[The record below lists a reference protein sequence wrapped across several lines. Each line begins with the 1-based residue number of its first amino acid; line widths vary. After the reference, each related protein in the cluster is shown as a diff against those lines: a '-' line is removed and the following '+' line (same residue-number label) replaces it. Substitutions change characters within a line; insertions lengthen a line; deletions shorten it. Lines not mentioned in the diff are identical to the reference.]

1 MRKSKYIVAICSLF
15 MLVFASSCVEELKTE
30 NYYTFTGE
38 MITDYLENRED
49 KFSDFTYVLGRSGV
63 KELLAAYGNYTC
75 FAPTN
80 DAFEIYLAERGKSSV
95 EELTD
100 EECDTI
106 SYGHVIK
113 SELDYF
119 LTTDMDNGVLGTANM
134 NDRYVQVTIDSL
146 TGDFYINR
154 SSKIIVRDEEVENGV
169 VHVVDHV
176 LKHSIAGLPDLMLEN
191 PEISVFCAAM
201 LLTHFQDSLQLY
213 MDDSYVAPGEK
224 GVRYDRHGWDTYY
237 PQKRRYGYTG
247 FIETNEA
254 LAAANIDTTVIDG
267 VPVGLVEY
275 AKSIYDATF
284 PEDAGKYDDDPTHP
298 KNPLNRFVAYHFLDR
313 KVYASENQ
321 MYTFM
326 HYPEGSYDAYDFY
339 ETMCKGTIL
348 KVQCGRRSEWKLY
361 INRRWDVQYQV
372 RGSVIDKT
380 NSHDGSNGV
389 YYTIDRPLVYSTDV
403 TMKVLNDRMRF
414 DAGTLMPEL
423 ASNGIYR
430 NQEDKCYQ
438 LPNGYVKNMIMYQ
451 EAVVWYSQPVWGFW
465 CWYGDEIIAMGQYDF
480 ALKLPPVPEGTYEI
494 RYGYVPM
501 VQRGVTQVY
510 VDNIP
515 CGIPIDL
522 TMNAE
527 GAPNPKIGWF
537 SEDGLTKDEIVRNDK
552 AMHNRGYM
560 RAPDTQTMGTNE
572 SDMAPIH
579 QNILRRIVAT
589 EYLTNDKDH
598 YIRFRAVDENG
609 KEFMLDYIELC
620 PKSVYDSPTVPED
633 RH

>member
-1 MRKSKYIVAICSLF
+1 MRKSKYIVMICSLF
-15 MLVFASSCVEELKTE
+15 ALMLTTSCVEELKTE
-30 NYYTFTGE
+30 NFYTFTGE
-38 MITDYLENRED
+38 MITDYLENREER
-49 KFSDFTYVLGRSGV
+49 FSDFTYVLGRSGV
-63 KELLAAYGNYTC
+63 KELLDAYGNYTC

-80 DAFEIYLAERGKSSV
+80 EAFALYLAERGKSSV

-134 NDRYVQVTIDSL
+134 NDRYIQVYIDSL

-154 SSKIIVRDEEVENGV
+154 DSKIIVKDEELENGV

-176 LKHSIAGLPDLMLEN
+176 LMHSIAGLPDLMMEN
-191 PEISVFCAAM
+191 PDISLFCEAM

-213 MDDSYVAPGEK
+213 MDDAYVAPGEN
-224 GVRYDRHGWDTYY
+224 GVRYDRHGWDTWY
-237 PQKRRYGYTG
+237 PQKRRFGYTG
-247 FIETNEA
+247 FIETNDVYEK
-254 LAAANIDTTVIDG
+254 LGIHNIDDLTA
-267 VPVGLVEY
+267 Y
-275 AKSIYDATF
+275 AKRIYDATF
-284 PEDAGKYDDDPTHP
+284 PKDAGLYDDDPTHP

-313 KVYASENQ
+313 KIYASEGQ
-321 MYTFM
+321 LYTFM
-326 HYPEGSYDAYDFY
+326 HYPERSYDAFDFY

-361 INRRWDVQYQV
+361 LNRRWDTQYQV

-380 NSHDGSNGV
+380 ASFDGNNGV
-389 YYTIDRPLVYSTDV
+389 YYTIDNPLVYSTDV

-414 DAGTLMPEL
+414 DAATLLPEL
-423 ASNGIYR
+423 ATNGIFR
-430 NQEDKCYQ
+430 NKEEKCYQ
-438 LPNGYVKNMIMYQ
+438 IPKGYVKNMIMYQ
-451 EAVVWYSQPVWGFW
+451 EAVVWYSHPVWGFW

-480 ALKLPPVPEGTYEI
+480 AIKLPPVPEGTYEI

-527 GAPNPKIGWF
+527 GTPNPKIGWF
-537 SEDGLTKDEIVRNDK
+537 SEDGLSAEEIVRNDK

-572 SDMAPIH
+572 SDMAPTH
-579 QNILRRIVAT
+579 QNLLRRIVAT
-589 EYLTNDKDH
+589 QYLQNTEDH
-598 YIRFRAVDENG
+598 YIRFRAVDESG
-609 KEFMLDYIELC
+609 EEFMLDYIELC
-620 PKSVYDSPTVPED
+620 PKSVYDSPIVPED

>member
-1 MRKSKYIVAICSLF
+1 MRKSKYIVMICSLF
-15 MLVFASSCVEELKTE
+15 ALMLTTSCVEELKTE
-30 NYYTFTGE
+30 NFYTFTGE
-38 MITDYLENRED
+38 MITDYLENREER
-49 KFSDFTYVLGRSGV
+49 FSDFTYVLGRSGV
-63 KELLAAYGNYTC
+63 KELLDAYGNYTC

-80 DAFEIYLAERGKSSV
+80 EAFALYLAERGKSSV

-134 NDRYVQVTIDSL
+134 NDRYIQVYIDSL

-154 SSKIIVRDEEVENGV
+154 DSKIIVKDEELENGV

-176 LKHSIAGLPDLMLEN
+176 LMHSIAGLPDLMMEN
-191 PEISVFCAAM
+191 PDISLFCEAM

-213 MDDSYVAPGEK
+213 MDDAYVAPGEN
-224 GVRYDRHGWDTYY
+224 GVRYDRHGWDTWY
-237 PQKRRYGYTG
+237 PQKRRFGYTG
-247 FIETNEA
+247 FIETNDVYEK
-254 LAAANIDTTVIDG
+254 LGIHNIDDLTA
-267 VPVGLVEY
+267 Y
-275 AKSIYDATF
+275 AKRIYDATF
-284 PEDAGKYDDDPTHP
+284 PKDAGLYDDDPTHP

-313 KVYASENQ
+313 KIYASEGQ

-326 HYPEGSYDAYDFY
+326 HYPEGSYDAFDFY

-361 INRRWDVQYQV
+361 LNRRWDTQYQV

-380 NSHDGSNGV
+380 ASFDGNNGV
-389 YYTIDRPLVYSTDV
+389 YYTIDNPLVYSTDV

-414 DAGTLMPEL
+414 DAATLLPEL
-423 ASNGIYR
+423 ATNGIFR
-430 NQEDKCYQ
+430 NKEEKCYQ
-438 LPNGYVKNMIMYQ
+438 IPKGYVKNMIMYQ
-451 EAVVWYSQPVWGFW
+451 EAVVWYSHPVWGFW

-480 ALKLPPVPEGTYEI
+480 AIKLPPVPEGTYEI

-527 GAPNPKIGWF
+527 GTPNPKIGWF
-537 SEDGLTKDEIVRNDK
+537 SEDGLSAEEIVRNDK

-572 SDMAPIH
+572 SDMAPTH
-579 QNILRRIVAT
+579 QNLLRRIVAT
-589 EYLTNDKDH
+589 QYLQNTEDH
-598 YIRFRAVDENG
+598 YIRFRAVDESG
-609 KEFMLDYIELC
+609 EEFMLDYIELC
-620 PKSVYDSPTVPED
+620 PKSVYDSPIVPED

>member
-1 MRKSKYIVAICSLF
+1 MRINKYIVTISSLF
-15 MLVFASSCVEELKTE
+15 TLLLASSCVEELKTE

-38 MITDYLENRED
+38 MITDYLENREER
-49 KFSDFTYVLGRSGV
+49 FSDFTYVLGRSGV
-63 KELLAAYGNYTC
+63 KELLDAYGNYTC

-80 DAFEIYLAERGKSSV
+80 EAFATYLAERGKSSV

-119 LTTDMDNGVLGTANM
+119 LTTDMDNGVLATANM
-134 NDRYVQVTIDSL
+134 NERYIQVYIDSL

-154 SSKIIVRDEEVENGV
+154 NSKIIVKDEEVENGV
-169 VHVVDHV
+169 VHVVDNV
-176 LKHSIAGLPDLMLEN
+176 LMHSIAGLPDLMLEN
-191 PEISVFCAAM
+191 PDISLFCEAM
-201 LLTHFQDSLQLY
+201 QLTHFQDSLQLY
-213 MDDSYVAPGEK
+213 MDENYVAPGEK
-224 GVRYDRHGWDTYY
+224 GVKYERHGWETYY

-247 FIETNEA
+247 FIETNDVFEK
-254 LAAANIDTTVIDG
+254 LGITNIDDLTA
-267 VPVGLVEY
+267 Y
-275 AKSIYDATF
+275 AKKIYDETF
-284 PEDAGKYDDDPTHP
+284 PKDAGLYDDDPTHP

-321 MYTFM
+321 IFTYM

-339 ETMCKGTIL
+339 ETMCKGTIM
-348 KVQCGRRSEWKLY
+348 KVQIGRRSEWKLY

-372 RGSVIDKT
+372 RGAVIDRT
-380 NSHDGSNGV
+380 STYDGNNGV
-389 YYTIDRPLVYSTDV
+389 YYTIDYPLVYSTDV

-494 RYGYVPM
+494 RYAYVAM
-501 VQRGVTQVY
+501 SQRGVAQVY

-522 TMNAE
+522 KLNE
-527 GAPNPKIGWF
+527 NSSSPKIGWF

-560 RAPDTQTMGTNE
+560 RAPDTQTMGSNE
-572 SDMAPIH
+572 TDMAPTH

-589 EYLTNDKDH
+589 EYLTSDKDH

>member
-1 MRKSKYIVAICSLF
+1 MRRSKYIVMICSLF
-15 MLVFASSCVEELKTE
+15 TLMLTTSCVEELKTE
-30 NYYTFTGE
+30 NFYTFTGE
-38 MITDYLENRED
+38 MITDYLENREER
-49 KFSDFTYVLGRSGV
+49 FSDFTYVLGRSGV
-63 KELLAAYGNYTC
+63 KELLDAYGNYTC

-80 DAFEIYLAERGKSSV
+80 EAFALYLAERGKSSV

-134 NDRYVQVTIDSL
+134 NDRYIQVYIDSL
-146 TGDFYINR
+146 SGDFYINR
-154 SSKIIVRDEEVENGV
+154 DSKIIVRDEELENGV

-176 LKHSIAGLPDLMLEN
+176 LMHSIAGLPDLMMEN
-191 PEISVFCAAM
+191 PDISLFCEAM
-201 LLTHFQDSLQLY
+201 QLTHFQDSLQLY
-213 MDDSYVAPGEK
+213 MDDAYVAPGEN
-224 GVRYDRHGWDTYY
+224 GVRYDRHGWDTWY
-237 PQKRRYGYTG
+237 PQKRRFGYTG
-247 FIETNEA
+247 FIETNDVYEK
-254 LAAANIDTTVIDG
+254 LGIHNIDDLTA
-267 VPVGLVEY
+267 Y
-275 AKSIYDATF
+275 AKGIYDATF
-284 PEDAGKYDDDPTHP
+284 PKDAGLYDDDPTHP

-313 KVYASENQ
+313 KIYASEGQ

-326 HYPEGSYDAYDFY
+326 HYPEGSYDAFDFY

-361 INRRWDVQYQV
+361 LNRRWDTQYQV
-372 RGSVIDKT
+372 RGAVIDKT
-380 NSHDGSNGV
+380 ASFDGNNGV
-389 YYTIDRPLVYSTDV
+389 YYTIDHPLVYSTDV

-414 DAGTLMPEL
+414 DAATLLPEL
-423 ASNGIYR
+423 ATNGIFR
-430 NQEDKCYQ
+430 NKEEKCYQ
-438 LPNGYVKNMIMYQ
+438 LPDGYVKNMIMYQ
-451 EAVVWYSQPVWGFW
+451 EAVVWYSHPVWGFW

-480 ALKLPPVPEGTYEI
+480 AIKLPPVPEGTYEI

-510 VDNIP
+510 VDNVP

-522 TMNAE
+522 TLNASSSS
-527 GAPNPKIGWF
+527 PKIGWF
-537 SEDGLTKDEIVRNDK
+537 SEDGLSAEEIVKNDK

-589 EYLTNDKDH
+589 EYLHKDKDH
-598 YIRFRAVDENG
+598 YIRFRAVDESG
-609 KEFMLDYIELC
+609 QEFMLDYIELC
-620 PKSVYDSPTVPED
+620 PKSVYASPTVPED

>member
-1 MRKSKYIVAICSLF
+1 MRRSKYIVMICSLF
-15 MLVFASSCVEELKTE
+15 TLMLTTSCVEELKTE
-30 NYYTFTGE
+30 NFYTFTGE
-38 MITDYLENRED
+38 MITDYLENREER
-49 KFSDFTYVLGRSGV
+49 FSDFTYVLGRSGV
-63 KELLAAYGNYTC
+63 KELLDAYGNYTC

-80 DAFEIYLAERGKSSV
+80 EAFALYLAERGKSSV

-134 NDRYVQVTIDSL
+134 NDRYIQVYIDSL
-146 TGDFYINR
+146 SGDFYINR
-154 SSKIIVRDEEVENGV
+154 DSKIIVRDEELENGV

-176 LKHSIAGLPDLMLEN
+176 LMHSIAGLPDLMMEN
-191 PEISVFCAAM
+191 PDISLFCEAM
-201 LLTHFQDSLQLY
+201 QLTHFQDSLQLY
-213 MDDSYVAPGEK
+213 MDDAYVAPGEN
-224 GVRYDRHGWDTYY
+224 GVRYDRHGWDTWY
-237 PQKRRYGYTG
+237 PQKRRFGYTG
-247 FIETNEA
+247 FIETNDVYEK
-254 LAAANIDTTVIDG
+254 LGIHNIDDLIA
-267 VPVGLVEY
+267 Y
-275 AKSIYDATF
+275 AKRIYDATF
-284 PEDAGKYDDDPTHP
+284 PKDAGLYDDDPTHP

-313 KVYASENQ
+313 KIYASEGQ

-326 HYPEGSYDAYDFY
+326 HYPEGSYDAFDFY

-361 INRRWDVQYQV
+361 LNRRWDTQYQV
-372 RGSVIDKT
+372 RGAVIDKT
-380 NSHDGSNGV
+380 ASFDGNNGV
-389 YYTIDRPLVYSTDV
+389 YYTIDHPLVYSTDV

-414 DAGTLMPEL
+414 DAATLLPEL
-423 ASNGIYR
+423 ATNGIFR
-430 NQEDKCYQ
+430 NKEEKCYQ
-438 LPNGYVKNMIMYQ
+438 LPDGYVKNMIMYQ
-451 EAVVWYSQPVWGFW
+451 EAVVWYSHPVWGFW

-480 ALKLPPVPEGTYEI
+480 AIKLPPVPEGTYEI

-510 VDNIP
+510 VDNVP

-522 TMNAE
+522 TLNASSSS
-527 GAPNPKIGWF
+527 PKIGWF
-537 SEDGLTKDEIVRNDK
+537 SEDGLSAEEIVKNDK

-589 EYLTNDKDH
+589 QYLQNTEDH
-598 YIRFRAVDENG
+598 YIRFRAVDESG
-609 KEFMLDYIELC
+609 EEFMLDYIELC
-620 PKSVYDSPTVPED
+620 PKSVYDSPIVPED

>member
-1 MRKSKYIVAICSLF
+1 MRRSKYIVMICSLF
-15 MLVFASSCVEELKTE
+15 ALMLTTSCVEELKTE
-30 NYYTFTGE
+30 NFYTFTGE
-38 MITDYLENRED
+38 MITDYLENREER
-49 KFSDFTYVLGRSGV
+49 FSDFTYVLGRSGV
-63 KELLAAYGNYTC
+63 KELLDAYGNYTC

-80 DAFEIYLAERGKSSV
+80 EAFALYLAERGKSSV

-134 NDRYVQVTIDSL
+134 NDRYIQVYIDSL

-154 SSKIIVRDEEVENGV
+154 DSKIIVKDEELENGV

-176 LKHSIAGLPDLMLEN
+176 LMHSIAGLPDLMMEN
-191 PEISVFCAAM
+191 PDISLFCEAM

-213 MDDSYVAPGEK
+213 MDDAYVAPGEN
-224 GVRYDRHGWDTYY
+224 GVRYDRHGWDTWY
-237 PQKRRYGYTG
+237 PQKRRFGYTG
-247 FIETNEA
+247 FIETNDVYEK
-254 LAAANIDTTVIDG
+254 LGIHNIDD
-267 VPVGLVEY
+267 LMAY
-275 AKSIYDATF
+275 AKRIYDATF
-284 PEDAGKYDDDPTHP
+284 PKDAGLYDDDPTHP

-313 KVYASENQ
+313 KIYASEGQ
-321 MYTFM
+321 LYTFM
-326 HYPEGSYDAYDFY
+326 HYPEGSYDAFDFY
-339 ETMCKGTIL
+339 ETMCNGTIL

-361 INRRWDVQYQV
+361 LNRRWDTQYQV

-380 NSHDGSNGV
+380 ASFDGNNGV
-389 YYTIDRPLVYSTDV
+389 YYTIDNPLVYSTDV

-414 DAGTLMPEL
+414 DAATLLPEL
-423 ASNGIYR
+423 ATNGIFR
-430 NQEDKCYQ
+430 NKEEKCYQ
-438 LPNGYVKNMIMYQ
+438 IPKGYVKNMIMYQ
-451 EAVVWYSQPVWGFW
+451 EAVVWYSHPVWGFW

-480 ALKLPPVPEGTYEI
+480 AIKLPPVPEGTYEI

-527 GAPNPKIGWF
+527 GTPNPKIGWF
-537 SEDGLTKDEIVRNDK
+537 SEDGLSAEEIVRNDK

-572 SDMAPIH
+572 SDMAPTH
-579 QNILRRIVAT
+579 QNLLRRIVAT
-589 EYLTNDKDH
+589 QYLQNTEDH
-598 YIRFRAVDENG
+598 YIRFRAVDESG
-609 KEFMLDYIELC
+609 EEFMLDYIELC
-620 PKSVYDSPTVPED
+620 PKSVYDSPIVPED

>member
-1 MRKSKYIVAICSLF
+1 MRRSKYILAICSLIT
-15 MLVFASSCVEELKTE
+15 LVFASSCVEELKTE
-30 NYYTFTGE
+30 NFYTFTGE
-38 MITDYLENRED
+38 MVTDYLVNREEQ
-49 KFSDFTYVLGRSGV
+49 FSDFTYVLGRSGV

-80 DAFEIYLAERGKSSV
+80 EAFAIYLAERGKSSV
-95 EELTD
+95 QELTD

-113 SELDYF
+113 SELDCF
-119 LTTDMDNGVLGTANM
+119 LTTDMDNGIVATANM
-134 NDRYVQVTIDSL
+134 NDRYIQVQIDSM
-146 TGDFYINR
+146 TGEYSVNR
-154 SSKIIVRDEEVENGV
+154 HSKIIVPDEEVENGV

-176 LKHSIAGLPDLMLEN
+176 LMHSIAGLPDLMMEN
-191 PEISVFCAAM
+191 PEISLFCEAM
-201 LLTHFQDSLQLY
+201 QLTHFQDSLQLY
-213 MDDSYVAPGEK
+213 MDENYIAPGEK

-247 FIETNEA
+247 FIETNDVFEKMGITTVEE
-254 LAAANIDTTVIDG
+254 LAA
-267 VPVGLVEY
+267 Y
-275 AKSIYDATF
+275 AKSIYDVTF
-284 PEDAGKYDDDPTHP
+284 KDDAGKYDNDPTHP

-313 KVYASENQ
+313 KVYASEGQ

-326 HYPEGSYDAYDFY
+326 HYPEGAYDAFDFY

-348 KVQCGRRSEWKLY
+348 KVQCGRRSSWELY
-361 INRRWDVQYQV
+361 VNRRWDTQYQV
-372 RGSVIDKT
+372 RGAIVKKSAAF
-380 NSHDGSNGV
+380 DGNNGV
-389 YYTIDRPLVYSTDV
+389 YYTIDNPLVYSTDV
-403 TMKVLNDRMRF
+403 TQKVLNDRMRF

-423 ASNGIYR
+423 STNGIFR

-438 LPNGYVKNMIMYQ
+438 LPKGYVKNMIMYQ

-501 VQRGVTQVY
+501 TQRGVTQVY

-522 TMNAE
+522 TLNASSSS
-527 GAPNPKIGWF
+527 PKVGWF
-537 SEDGLTKDEIVRNDK
+537 SEDGLTADEIVKNDK
-552 AMHNRGYM
+552 SMHNRGYM

-572 SDMAPIH
+572 DSNARTLH
-579 QNILRRIVAT
+579 QLLRRIVAT

-620 PKSVYDSPTVPED
+620 PKSVYDSPTVPENS
-633 RH
+633 H

>member
-1 MRKSKYIVAICSLF
+1 MRRSKYIVMICSLF
-15 MLVFASSCVEELKTE
+15 TLMLTTSCVEELKTE
-30 NYYTFTGE
+30 NFYTFTGE
-38 MITDYLENRED
+38 MITDYLENREER
-49 KFSDFTYVLGRSGV
+49 FSDFTYVLGRSGV
-63 KELLAAYGNYTC
+63 KELLDAYGNYTC

-80 DAFEIYLAERGKSSV
+80 EAFALYLAERGKSSV

-134 NDRYVQVTIDSL
+134 NDRYIQVYIDSL

-154 SSKIIVRDEEVENGV
+154 DSKIIVRDEELENGV

-176 LKHSIAGLPDLMLEN
+176 LMHSIAGLPDLMMEN
-191 PEISVFCAAM
+191 PDISLFCEAM
-201 LLTHFQDSLQLY
+201 QLTHFQDSLQLY
-213 MDDSYVAPGEK
+213 MDDAYVAPGEN
-224 GVRYDRHGWDTYY
+224 GVRYDRHGWDTWY
-237 PQKRRYGYTG
+237 PQKRRFGYTG
-247 FIETNEA
+247 FIETNDVYEK
-254 LAAANIDTTVIDG
+254 LGIHNIDDLIA
-267 VPVGLVEY
+267 Y
-275 AKSIYDATF
+275 AKRIYDATF
-284 PEDAGKYDDDPTHP
+284 PKDAGLYDDDPTHP

-313 KVYASENQ
+313 KIYASEGQ

-326 HYPEGSYDAYDFY
+326 HYPEGSYDAFDFY

-361 INRRWDVQYQV
+361 LNRRWDTQYQV
-372 RGSVIDKT
+372 RGAVIDKT
-380 NSHDGSNGV
+380 ASFDGNNGV
-389 YYTIDRPLVYSTDV
+389 YYTIDHPLVYSTDV

-414 DAGTLMPEL
+414 DAATLLPEL
-423 ASNGIYR
+423 ATNGIFR
-430 NQEDKCYQ
+430 NNEEKCYQ
-438 LPNGYVKNMIMYQ
+438 LPDGYVKNMIMYQ
-451 EAVVWYSQPVWGFW
+451 EAVVWYSYPVWGFW

-480 ALKLPPVPEGTYEI
+480 AIKLPPVPEGTYEI

-510 VDNIP
+510 VDNVP

-522 TMNAE
+522 TLNASSSS
-527 GAPNPKIGWF
+527 PKIGWF
-537 SEDGLTKDEIVRNDK
+537 SEDGLSAEEIVKNDK

-589 EYLTNDKDH
+589 QYLQNTEDH
-598 YIRFRAVDENG
+598 YIRFRAVDESG
-609 KEFMLDYIELC
+609 EEFMLDYIELC
-620 PKSVYDSPTVPED
+620 PKSVYDSPIVPED

>member
-1 MRKSKYIVAICSLF
+1 MRRSKYILAICSLF
-15 MLVFASSCVEELKTE
+15 TLVFTSSCVEELKTE

-49 KFSDFTYVLGRSGV
+49 QFSDFTYVLGRSGV

-80 DAFEIYLAERGKSSV
+80 DAFATYLAERGKSSV
-95 EELTD
+95 QDLTD

-113 SELDYF
+113 SELECF
-119 LTTDMDNGVLGTANM
+119 LTTDMDNGIVATANM
-134 NDRYVQVTIDSL
+134 NDRYIQVQIDSL
-146 TGDFYINR
+146 TGDYYVNR
-154 SSKIIVRDEEVENGV
+154 YSKIIVRDEEVENGV
-169 VHVVDHV
+169 VHVVDNV
-176 LKHSIAGLPDLMLEN
+176 LMHSIAGLPDLMMEN
-191 PEISVFCAAM
+191 PDISLFCEAM
-201 LLTHFQDSLQLY
+201 ALTHFQDSLQLY
-213 MDDSYVAPGEK
+213 MDDTYVAPGEK

-247 FIETNEA
+247 FIETNDVYEK
-254 LAAANIDTTVIDG
+254 LGITTVEE
-267 VPVGLVEY
+267 LASY
-275 AKSIYDATF
+275 AKSIYDETF
-284 PEDAGKYDDDPTHP
+284 PDDAGKYDNDPTHP
-298 KNPLNRFVAYHFLDR
+298 KNPLNRYVAYHFLDR
-313 KVYASENQ
+313 KVYASEGQ
-321 MYTFM
+321 LYTFM
-326 HYPEGSYDAYDFY
+326 HYPEGAYDAYDFY

-348 KVQCGRRSEWKLY
+348 KVQCGRRSGWELY
-361 INRRWDVQYQV
+361 VNRRWDTQYQV
-372 RGSVIDKT
+372 RGAIINKST
-380 NSHDGSNGV
+380 AYDGNNGV
-389 YYTIDRPLVYSTDV
+389 YYTIDNPLVYSTDV
-403 TMKVLNDRMRF
+403 TLKVLNDRMRF

-423 ASNGIYR
+423 ATNGIYR

-501 VQRGVTQVY
+501 TQRGVAQVY

-522 TMNAE
+522 KMNAS
-527 GAPNPKIGWF
+527 GTPNPKIGWF
-537 SEDGLTKDEIVRNDK
+537 SEDGLTAEEIVKSDK

-589 EYLTNDKDH
+589 EYLHNDIDH
-598 YIRFRAVDENG
+598 YIRFRAVDESG
-609 KEFMLDYIELC
+609 QEFMLDYIELC
-620 PKSVYDSPTVPED
+620 PKTVYDSPTVPED

>member
-1 MRKSKYIVAICSLF
+1 MICSLF
-15 MLVFASSCVEELKTE
+15 ALMLTTSCVEELKTE
-30 NYYTFTGE
+30 NFYTFTGE
-38 MITDYLENRED
+38 MITDYLENREER
-49 KFSDFTYVLGRSGV
+49 FSDFTYVLGRSGV
-63 KELLAAYGNYTC
+63 KELLDAYGNYTC

-80 DAFEIYLAERGKSSV
+80 EAFALYLAERGKSSV

-134 NDRYVQVTIDSL
+134 NDRYIQVYIDSL

-154 SSKIIVRDEEVENGV
+154 DSKIIVKDEELENGV

-176 LKHSIAGLPDLMLEN
+176 LMHSIAGLPDLMMEN
-191 PEISVFCAAM
+191 PDISLFCEAM

-213 MDDSYVAPGEK
+213 MDDAYVAPGEN
-224 GVRYDRHGWDTYY
+224 GVRYDRHGWDTWY
-237 PQKRRYGYTG
+237 PQKRRFGYTG
-247 FIETNEA
+247 FIETNDVYEK
-254 LAAANIDTTVIDG
+254 LGIHNIDDLTA
-267 VPVGLVEY
+267 Y
-275 AKSIYDATF
+275 AKRIYDATF
-284 PEDAGKYDDDPTHP
+284 PKDAGLYDDDPTHP

-313 KVYASENQ
+313 KIYASEGQ

-326 HYPEGSYDAYDFY
+326 HYPEGSYDAFDFY

-361 INRRWDVQYQV
+361 LNRRWDTQYQV

-380 NSHDGSNGV
+380 ASFDGNNGV
-389 YYTIDRPLVYSTDV
+389 YYTIDNPLVYSTDV

-414 DAGTLMPEL
+414 DAATLLPEL
-423 ASNGIYR
+423 ATNGIFR
-430 NQEDKCYQ
+430 NKEEKCYQ
-438 LPNGYVKNMIMYQ
+438 IPKGYVKNMIMYQ
-451 EAVVWYSQPVWGFW
+451 EAVVWYSHPVWGFW

-480 ALKLPPVPEGTYEI
+480 AIKLPPVPEGTYEI

-527 GAPNPKIGWF
+527 GTPNPKIGWF
-537 SEDGLTKDEIVRNDK
+537 SEDGLSAEEIVRNDK

-572 SDMAPIH
+572 SDMAPTH
-579 QNILRRIVAT
+579 QNLLRRIVAT
-589 EYLTNDKDH
+589 QYLQNTEDH
-598 YIRFRAVDENG
+598 YIRFRAVDESG
-609 KEFMLDYIELC
+609 EEFMLDYIELC
-620 PKSVYDSPTVPED
+620 PKSVYDSPIVPED

>member
-1 MRKSKYIVAICSLF
+1 M
-15 MLVFASSCVEELKTE
+15 
-30 NYYTFTGE
+30 
-38 MITDYLENRED
+38 
-49 KFSDFTYVLGRSGV
+49 
-63 KELLAAYGNYTC
+63 
-75 FAPTN
+75 
-80 DAFEIYLAERGKSSV
+80 
-95 EELTD
+95 
-100 EECDTI
+100 
-106 SYGHVIK
+106 
-113 SELDYF
+113 
-119 LTTDMDNGVLGTANM
+119 
-134 NDRYVQVTIDSL
+134 
-146 TGDFYINR
+146 
-154 SSKIIVRDEEVENGV
+154 ENGV

-176 LKHSIAGLPDLMLEN
+176 LMHSIAGLPDLMMEN
-191 PEISVFCAAM
+191 PDISLFCEAM
-201 LLTHFQDSLQLY
+201 QLTHFQDSLQLY

-224 GVRYDRHGWDTYY
+224 GVRYDRHGWDTWY
-237 PQKRRYGYTG
+237 PQKRRFGYTG
-247 FIETNEA
+247 FIETNDVYEK
-254 LAAANIDTTVIDG
+254 LGIHNIEDLTA
-267 VPVGLVEY
+267 Y
-275 AKSIYDATF
+275 AKKIYDATF
-284 PEDAGKYDDDPTHP
+284 PKDAGLYDDDPTHP

-321 MYTFM
+321 LYTFM
-326 HYPEGSYDAYDFY
+326 HYPEGSYDAFDFY

-361 INRRWDVQYQV
+361 INRRWDTQYQV

-380 NSHDGSNGV
+380 ASHDGNNGV
-389 YYTIDRPLVYSTDV
+389 YYTIDYPLVYSTDV

-423 ASNGIYR
+423 ATNGIYR

-438 LPNGYVKNMIMYQ
+438 LPDGYVKNMIMYQ

-510 VDNIP
+510 VDNVP

-522 TMNAE
+522 TMNAPE
-527 GAPNPKIGWF
+527 KGGPNPKIGWF

-620 PKSVYDSPTVPED
+620 PKSVYDSPVVPED

>member
-1 MRKSKYIVAICSLF
+1 MRINKYIVTISSLF
-15 MLVFASSCVEELKTE
+15 TLLLTSSCVEELKTE

-38 MITDYLENRED
+38 MITDYLENREER
-49 KFSDFTYVLGRSGV
+49 FSDFTYVLGRSGV
-63 KELLAAYGNYTC
+63 KELLDAYGNYTC

-80 DAFEIYLAERGKSSV
+80 EAFATYLAERGKSSV

-119 LTTDMDNGVLGTANM
+119 LTTDMDNGVLATANM
-134 NDRYVQVTIDSL
+134 NERYIQVYIDSL

-154 SSKIIVRDEEVENGV
+154 NSKIIVKDEEVENGV
-169 VHVVDHV
+169 VHVVDNV
-176 LKHSIAGLPDLMLEN
+176 LMHSIAGLPDLMLEN
-191 PEISVFCAAM
+191 PDISLFCEAM
-201 LLTHFQDSLQLY
+201 QLTHFQDSLQLY
-213 MDDSYVAPGEK
+213 MDESYVAPGEK
-224 GVRYDRHGWDTYY
+224 GVKYERHGWETYY

-247 FIETNEA
+247 FIETNDVFEK
-254 LAAANIDTTVIDG
+254 LGITNIDDLTA
-267 VPVGLVEY
+267 Y
-275 AKSIYDATF
+275 AKKIYDETF
-284 PEDAGKYDDDPTHP
+284 PNDAGLYDDDPTHP

-321 MYTFM
+321 IFTYM

-339 ETMCKGTIL
+339 ETMCKGTIM
-348 KVQCGRRSEWKLY
+348 KVQIGRRSEWKLY

-372 RGSVIDKT
+372 RGAVIDRT
-380 NSHDGSNGV
+380 STYDGNNGV
-389 YYTIDRPLVYSTDV
+389 YYTIDYPLVYSTDV

-494 RYGYVPM
+494 RYAYVAM
-501 VQRGVTQVY
+501 SQRGVAQVY

-522 TMNAE
+522 KLNE
-527 GAPNPKIGWF
+527 NSSSPKIGWF

-560 RAPDTQTMGTNE
+560 RAPDTQTMGSNE
-572 SDMAPIH
+572 TDMAPTH

-589 EYLTNDKDH
+589 EYLTSDKDH

>member
-1 MRKSKYIVAICSLF
+1 MRRSKYIVMICSLF
-15 MLVFASSCVEELKTE
+15 ALVLTTSCVEELKTE
-30 NYYTFTGE
+30 NFYTFTGE
-38 MITDYLENRED
+38 MITDYLENREER
-49 KFSDFTYVLGRSGV
+49 FSDFTYVLGRSGV
-63 KELLAAYGNYTC
+63 KELLDAYGNYTC

-80 DAFEIYLAERGKSSV
+80 EAFALYLAERGKSSV

-134 NDRYVQVTIDSL
+134 NDRYIQVYIDSL

-154 SSKIIVRDEEVENGV
+154 DSKIIVRDEELENGV

-176 LKHSIAGLPDLMLEN
+176 LMHSIAGLPDLMMEN
-191 PEISVFCAAM
+191 PDISLFCEAM
-201 LLTHFQDSLQLY
+201 QLTHFQDSLQLY
-213 MDDSYVAPGEK
+213 MDDAYVAPGEN
-224 GVRYDRHGWDTYY
+224 GVRYDRHGWDTWY
-237 PQKRRYGYTG
+237 PQKRRFGYTG
-247 FIETNEA
+247 FIETNDVYEK
-254 LAAANIDTTVIDG
+254 LGIHNIDDLIA
-267 VPVGLVEY
+267 Y
-275 AKSIYDATF
+275 AKRIYDATF
-284 PEDAGKYDDDPTHP
+284 PKDAGLYDDDPTHP

-313 KVYASENQ
+313 KIYASEGQ

-326 HYPEGSYDAYDFY
+326 HYPEGSYDAFDFY

-361 INRRWDVQYQV
+361 LNRRWDTQYQV
-372 RGSVIDKT
+372 RGAVIDKT
-380 NSHDGSNGV
+380 ASFDGNNGV
-389 YYTIDRPLVYSTDV
+389 YYTIDHPLVYSTDV

-414 DAGTLMPEL
+414 DAATLLPEL
-423 ASNGIYR
+423 ATNGIFR
-430 NQEDKCYQ
+430 NNEEKCYQ
-438 LPNGYVKNMIMYQ
+438 LPDGYVKNMIMYQ
-451 EAVVWYSQPVWGFW
+451 EAVVWYSYPVWGFW

-480 ALKLPPVPEGTYEI
+480 AIKLPPVPEGTYEI

-510 VDNIP
+510 VDNVP

-522 TMNAE
+522 TLNASSSS
-527 GAPNPKIGWF
+527 PKIGWF
-537 SEDGLTKDEIVRNDK
+537 SEDGLSAEEIVKNDK

-589 EYLTNDKDH
+589 QYLQNTEDH
-598 YIRFRAVDENG
+598 YIRFRAVDESG
-609 KEFMLDYIELC
+609 EEFMLDYIELC
-620 PKSVYDSPTVPED
+620 PKSVYDSPIVPED

>member
-1 MRKSKYIVAICSLF
+1 MRINKYIVTISSLF
-15 MLVFASSCVEELKTE
+15 TLLFTSSCVEELKTE

-38 MITDYLENRED
+38 MITNYLENREER
-49 KFSDFTYVLGRSGV
+49 FSDFTYVLGRSGV

-80 DAFEIYLAERGKSSV
+80 DAFAIYLAERGKTSV

-113 SELDYF
+113 SELDCF
-119 LTTDMDNGVLGTANM
+119 MTTDMDNGVLGTANM
-134 NDRYVQVTIDSL
+134 NDRYIQIYIDSL
-146 TGDFYINR
+146 TGDFFINR
-154 SSKIIVRDEEVENGV
+154 NSKIIVKDEEVENGV

-176 LKHSIAGLPDLMLEN
+176 LMHSIAGLPDLMMEN
-191 PEISVFCAAM
+191 PDISLFCEAM
-201 LLTHFQDSLQLY
+201 QLTHFQDSLQLY
-213 MDDSYVAPGEK
+213 IDDTYVAPGIN
-224 GVRYDRHGWDTYY
+224 GDRYTRHGWDTWY
-237 PQKRRYGYTG
+237 PQKRRFGYTG
-247 FIETNEA
+247 FIETNDVFEKMGITTVEE
-254 LAAANIDTTVIDG
+254 LAA
-267 VPVGLVEY
+267 Y
-275 AKSIYDATF
+275 AKSVYDVTF
-284 PEDAGKYDDDPTHP
+284 PKDAGKYDDDPTHP

-321 MYTFM
+321 MFTYM

-348 KVQCGRRSEWKLY
+348 KVQIGRRSEWKLY
-361 INRRWDVQYQV
+361 LNRRWDVQYQV
-372 RGSVIDKT
+372 RGSIIDRT
-380 NSHDGSNGV
+380 TSYDGNNGV
-389 YYTIDRPLVYSTDV
+389 YYTIDQPLVYSSDV

-423 ASNGIYR
+423 ATNGIYR

-438 LPNGYVKNMIMYQ
+438 IPNGYVKNLIMYQ
-451 EAVVWYSQPVWGFW
+451 EAIVWYSHPVWGFW

-480 ALKLPPVPEGTYEI
+480 AIKLPPVPEGTYEI

-501 VQRGVTQVY
+501 TQRGVSQVY

-522 TMNAE
+522 KMNAS
-527 GAPNPKIGWF
+527 GSPNPKIGWF

-560 RAPDTQTMGTNE
+560 RAPDTQTMGSSE

-598 YIRFRAVDENG
+598 YIRFRAVDEKG
-609 KEFMLDYIELC
+609 EEFMLDYIELC
-620 PKSVYDSPTVPED
+620 PKSVYDNPTVLED

>member
-1 MRKSKYIVAICSLF
+1 MRRSKYIVMICSLF
-15 MLVFASSCVEELKTE
+15 TLMLTTSCVEELKTE
-30 NYYTFTGE
+30 NFYTFTGE
-38 MITDYLENRED
+38 MITDYLENREER
-49 KFSDFTYVLGRSGV
+49 FSDFTYVLGRSGV
-63 KELLAAYGNYTC
+63 KELLDAYGNYTC

-80 DAFEIYLAERGKSSV
+80 EAFALYLAERGKSSV

-134 NDRYVQVTIDSL
+134 NDRYIQVYIDSL

-154 SSKIIVRDEEVENGV
+154 DSKIIVRDEELENGV

-176 LKHSIAGLPDLMLEN
+176 LMHSIAGLPDLMMEN
-191 PEISVFCAAM
+191 PDISLFCEAM
-201 LLTHFQDSLQLY
+201 QLTHFQDSLQLY
-213 MDDSYVAPGEK
+213 MDDAYVAPGEN
-224 GVRYDRHGWDTYY
+224 GVRYDRHGWDTWY
-237 PQKRRYGYTG
+237 PQKRRFGYTG
-247 FIETNEA
+247 FIETNDVYEK
-254 LAAANIDTTVIDG
+254 LGIHNIDDLIA
-267 VPVGLVEY
+267 Y
-275 AKSIYDATF
+275 AKRIYDVTF
-284 PEDAGKYDDDPTHP
+284 PKDAGLYDDDPTHP

-313 KVYASENQ
+313 KIYASEGQ

-326 HYPEGSYDAYDFY
+326 HYPEGSYDAFDFY

-361 INRRWDVQYQV
+361 LNRRWDTQYQV
-372 RGSVIDKT
+372 RGAVIDKT
-380 NSHDGSNGV
+380 ASFDGNNGV
-389 YYTIDRPLVYSTDV
+389 YYTIDNPLVYSTDV

-414 DAGTLMPEL
+414 DAATLLPEL
-423 ASNGIYR
+423 ATNGIFR
-430 NQEDKCYQ
+430 NKEEKCYQ
-438 LPNGYVKNMIMYQ
+438 LPDGYVKNMIMYQ
-451 EAVVWYSQPVWGFW
+451 EAVVWYSHPVWGFW

-480 ALKLPPVPEGTYEI
+480 AIKLPPVPEGTYEI

-510 VDNIP
+510 VDNVP

-522 TMNAE
+522 TLNASSSS
-527 GAPNPKIGWF
+527 PKIGWF
-537 SEDGLTKDEIVRNDK
+537 SEDGLSAEEIVKNDK

-589 EYLTNDKDH
+589 QYLQNTEDH
-598 YIRFRAVDENG
+598 YIRFRAVDESG
-609 KEFMLDYIELC
+609 EEFMLDYIELC
-620 PKSVYDSPTVPED
+620 PKSVYDSPIVPED

>member
-1 MRKSKYIVAICSLF
+1 MRINKYIVTISSLF
-15 MLVFASSCVEELKTE
+15 TLLFTSSCVEELKTE

-38 MITDYLENRED
+38 MITDYLENREER
-49 KFSDFTYVLGRSGV
+49 FSDFTYVLGRSGV

-80 DAFEIYLAERGKSSV
+80 DAFAIYLAERGKTSV

-113 SELDYF
+113 SELDCF
-119 LTTDMDNGVLGTANM
+119 MTTDMDNGVLGTANM
-134 NDRYVQVTIDSL
+134 NDRYIQIYIDSL
-146 TGDFYINR
+146 TGDFFINR
-154 SSKIIVRDEEVENGV
+154 NSKIIVKDEEVENGV
-169 VHVVDHV
+169 VHGVDHV
-176 LKHSIAGLPDLMLEN
+176 LMHSIAGLPDLMMEN
-191 PEISVFCAAM
+191 PDISLFCEAM
-201 LLTHFQDSLQLY
+201 QLTHFQDSLQLY
-213 MDDSYVAPGEK
+213 MDDTYVAPGIN
-224 GVRYDRHGWDTYY
+224 GDRYNRHGWDTWY
-237 PQKRRYGYTG
+237 PQKRRFGYTG
-247 FIETNEA
+247 FIETNDVFEKMGITTVEE
-254 LAAANIDTTVIDG
+254 LAA
-267 VPVGLVEY
+267 Y
-275 AKSIYDATF
+275 AKSVYDVTF
-284 PEDAGKYDDDPTHP
+284 PKDAGKYDDDPTHP

-321 MYTFM
+321 MFTYM

-348 KVQCGRRSEWKLY
+348 KVQIGRRSEWKLY
-361 INRRWDVQYQV
+361 LNRRWDVQYQV
-372 RGSVIDKT
+372 RGSIIDRT
-380 NSHDGSNGV
+380 TSYDGNNGV
-389 YYTIDRPLVYSTDV
+389 YYTIDQPLVYSSDV

-423 ASNGIYR
+423 ATNGIYR

-438 LPNGYVKNMIMYQ
+438 IPNGYVKNLIMYQ
-451 EAVVWYSQPVWGFW
+451 EAIVWYSHPVWGFW

-480 ALKLPPVPEGTYEI
+480 AIKLPPVPEGTYEI

-501 VQRGVTQVY
+501 TQRGVSQVY

-522 TMNAE
+522 KMNAS
-527 GAPNPKIGWF
+527 GSPNPKIGWF

-560 RAPDTQTMGTNE
+560 RAPDTQTMGSSE

-598 YIRFRAVDENG
+598 YIRFRAVDEKG
-609 KEFMLDYIELC
+609 EEFMLDYIELC
-620 PKSVYDSPTVPED
+620 PKSVYDNPTVLED

>member
-1 MRKSKYIVAICSLF
+1 MRRSKYIVMICSLCAL
-15 MLVFASSCVEELKTE
+15 MLTASCVEELKTE
-30 NYYTFTGE
+30 NFYTFTGE
-38 MITDYLENRED
+38 MITDYLENREER
-49 KFSDFTYVLGRSGV
+49 FSDFTYVLGRSGV
-63 KELLAAYGNYTC
+63 KELLDAYGNYTC

-80 DAFEIYLAERGKSSV
+80 EAFALYLAERGKSSV

-134 NDRYVQVTIDSL
+134 NDRYIQVYIDSL

-154 SSKIIVRDEEVENGV
+154 DSKIIVKDEELENGV

-176 LKHSIAGLPDLMLEN
+176 LMHSIAGLPDLMMEN
-191 PEISVFCAAM
+191 PDISLFCEAM

-213 MDDSYVAPGEK
+213 MDDAYVAPGEN
-224 GVRYDRHGWDTYY
+224 GVRYDRHGWDTWY
-237 PQKRRYGYTG
+237 PQKRRFGYTG
-247 FIETNEA
+247 FIETNDVYEK
-254 LAAANIDTTVIDG
+254 LGIHNIDDLTA
-267 VPVGLVEY
+267 Y
-275 AKSIYDATF
+275 AKRIYDATF
-284 PEDAGKYDDDPTHP
+284 PKDAGLYDDDPTHP

-313 KVYASENQ
+313 KIYASEGQ
-321 MYTFM
+321 LYTFM
-326 HYPEGSYDAYDFY
+326 HYPEGSYDAFDFY

-361 INRRWDVQYQV
+361 LNRRWDTQYQV

-380 NSHDGSNGV
+380 ASFDGNNGV
-389 YYTIDRPLVYSTDV
+389 YYTIDNPLVYSTDV

-414 DAGTLMPEL
+414 DAATLLPEL
-423 ASNGIYR
+423 ATNGIFR
-430 NQEDKCYQ
+430 NKEEKCYQ
-438 LPNGYVKNMIMYQ
+438 IPKGYVKNMIMYQ
-451 EAVVWYSQPVWGFW
+451 EAVVWYSHPVWGFW

-480 ALKLPPVPEGTYEI
+480 AIKLPPVPEGTYEI

-527 GAPNPKIGWF
+527 GTPNPKIGWF
-537 SEDGLTKDEIVRNDK
+537 SEDGLSAEEIVRNDK

-572 SDMAPIH
+572 SDMAPTH
-579 QNILRRIVAT
+579 QNLLRRIVAT
-589 EYLTNDKDH
+589 QYLQNTEDH
-598 YIRFRAVDENG
+598 YIRFRAVDESG
-609 KEFMLDYIELC
+609 EEFMLDYIELC
-620 PKSVYDSPTVPED
+620 PKSVYDSPIVPED

>member
-1 MRKSKYIVAICSLF
+1 MRRCKNILAICSLIT
-15 MLVFASSCVEELKTE
+15 LVFASSCVEELKTE
-30 NYYTFTGE
+30 NFYTFTGE
-38 MITDYLENRED
+38 MVTDYLVNRED
-49 KFSDFTYVLGRSGV
+49 QFSDFTYVLGRSGV

-80 DAFEIYLAERGKSSV
+80 EAFAIYLAERGKSSV
-95 EELTD
+95 QELTD

-113 SELDYF
+113 SELDCF
-119 LTTDMDNGVLGTANM
+119 LTTDMDNGIVATANM
-134 NDRYVQVTIDSL
+134 NDRYIQVQIDST
-146 TGDFYINR
+146 TGEYFVNR
-154 SSKIIVRDEEVENGV
+154 YSKIIVEDEEVENGV
-169 VHVVDHV
+169 VHVIDHV
-176 LKHSIAGLPDLMLEN
+176 LMHSIAGLPDLMMEN
-191 PEISVFCAAM
+191 PDISLFCEAM
-201 LLTHFQDSLQLY
+201 QLTHFQDSLQLY

-247 FIETNEA
+247 FIETNAVFEKMGITTVEE
-254 LAAANIDTTVIDG
+254 LAA
-267 VPVGLVEY
+267 Y
-275 AKSIYDATF
+275 AKSIYDVTF
-284 PEDAGKYDDDPTHP
+284 KDDAGKYDNDPTHP

-313 KVYASENQ
+313 KVYASEGQ

-326 HYPEGSYDAYDFY
+326 HYPEGAYDAYDFY

-348 KVQCGRRSEWKLY
+348 KVQCGRRSSWELY
-361 INRRWDVQYQV
+361 VNRRWDTQYQV
-372 RGSVIDKT
+372 RGAIVNKST
-380 NSHDGSNGV
+380 AYDGNNGV
-389 YYTIDRPLVYSTDV
+389 YYTIDNPLVYSTDV
-403 TMKVLNDRMRF
+403 TQKVLNDRMRF

-423 ASNGIYR
+423 ATNGIYR

-501 VQRGVTQVY
+501 TQRGVAQVY

-522 TMNAE
+522 KMNAS
-527 GAPNPKIGWF
+527 GTPNPKIGWF
-537 SEDGLTKDEIVRNDK
+537 SEDGLSAEEIVKNDK

-589 EYLTNDKDH
+589 EYLHNDIDH
-598 YIRFRAVDENG
+598 YIRFRAVDESG
-609 KEFMLDYIELC
+609 QEFMLDYIELC
-620 PKSVYDSPTVPED
+620 PKTVYASPTVPED

>member
-1 MRKSKYIVAICSLF
+1 MRRSKYIVMICSLF
-15 MLVFASSCVEELKTE
+15 ALMLTTSCVEELKTE
-30 NYYTFTGE
+30 NFYTFTGE
-38 MITDYLENRED
+38 MITDYLENREER
-49 KFSDFTYVLGRSGV
+49 FSDFTYVLGRSGV
-63 KELLAAYGNYTC
+63 KELLDAYGNYTC

-80 DAFEIYLAERGKSSV
+80 EAFALYLAERGKSSV

-134 NDRYVQVTIDSL
+134 NDRYIQVYIDSL

-154 SSKIIVRDEEVENGV
+154 DSKIIVKDEELENGV

-176 LKHSIAGLPDLMLEN
+176 LMHSIAGLPDLMMEN
-191 PEISVFCAAM
+191 PDISLFCEAM

-213 MDDSYVAPGEK
+213 MDDAYVAPGEN
-224 GVRYDRHGWDTYY
+224 GVRYDRHGWDTWY
-237 PQKRRYGYTG
+237 PQKRRFGYTG
-247 FIETNEA
+247 FIETNDVYEK
-254 LAAANIDTTVIDG
+254 LGIHNIDD
-267 VPVGLVEY
+267 LMAY
-275 AKSIYDATF
+275 AKRIYDATF
-284 PEDAGKYDDDPTHP
+284 PKDAGLYDDDPTHP

-313 KVYASENQ
+313 KIYASEGQ
-321 MYTFM
+321 LYTFM
-326 HYPEGSYDAYDFY
+326 HYPEGSYDAFDFY

-361 INRRWDVQYQV
+361 LNRRWDTQYQV

-380 NSHDGSNGV
+380 ASFDGNNGV
-389 YYTIDRPLVYSTDV
+389 YYTIDNPLVYSTDV

-414 DAGTLMPEL
+414 DAATLLPEL
-423 ASNGIYR
+423 ATNGIFR
-430 NQEDKCYQ
+430 NKEEKCYQ
-438 LPNGYVKNMIMYQ
+438 IPKGYVKNMIMYQ
-451 EAVVWYSQPVWGFW
+451 EAVVWYSHPVWGFW

-480 ALKLPPVPEGTYEI
+480 AIKLPPVPEGTYEI

-527 GAPNPKIGWF
+527 GTPNPKIGWF
-537 SEDGLTKDEIVRNDK
+537 SEDGLSAEEIVRNDK

-572 SDMAPIH
+572 SDMAPTH
-579 QNILRRIVAT
+579 QNLLRRIVAT
-589 EYLTNDKDH
+589 QYLQNTEDH
-598 YIRFRAVDENG
+598 YIRFRAVDESG
-609 KEFMLDYIELC
+609 EEFMLDYIELC
-620 PKSVYDSPTVPED
+620 PKSVYDSPIVPED

>member
-1 MRKSKYIVAICSLF
+1 MRRSKYIVMICSLF
-15 MLVFASSCVEELKTE
+15 TLVLTTSCVEELKTE
-30 NYYTFTGE
+30 NFYTFTGE
-38 MITDYLENRED
+38 MITDYLENREER
-49 KFSDFTYVLGRSGV
+49 FSDFTYVLGRSGV
-63 KELLAAYGNYTC
+63 KELLDAYGNYTC

-80 DAFEIYLAERGKSSV
+80 EAFALYLAERGKSSV

-134 NDRYVQVTIDSL
+134 NDRYIQVYIDSL

-154 SSKIIVRDEEVENGV
+154 DSKIIVRDEELENGV

-176 LKHSIAGLPDLMLEN
+176 LMHSIAGLPDLMMEN
-191 PEISVFCAAM
+191 PDISLFCEAM
-201 LLTHFQDSLQLY
+201 QLTHFQDSLQLY
-213 MDDSYVAPGEK
+213 MDDAYVAPGEN
-224 GVRYDRHGWDTYY
+224 GVRYDRHGWDTWY
-237 PQKRRYGYTG
+237 PQKRRFGYTG
-247 FIETNEA
+247 FIETNDVYEKLGIHNVDDLIA
-254 LAAANIDTTVIDG
+254 
-267 VPVGLVEY
+267 Y
-275 AKSIYDATF
+275 AKRIYDATF
-284 PEDAGKYDDDPTHP
+284 PKDAGLYDDDPTHP

-313 KVYASENQ
+313 KIYASEGQ

-326 HYPEGSYDAYDFY
+326 HYPEGSYDAFDFY

-361 INRRWDVQYQV
+361 LNRRWDTQYQV
-372 RGSVIDKT
+372 RGAVIDKT
-380 NSHDGSNGV
+380 ASFDGNNGV
-389 YYTIDRPLVYSTDV
+389 YYTIDHPLVYSTDV

-414 DAGTLMPEL
+414 DAATLLPEL
-423 ASNGIYR
+423 ATNGIFR
-430 NQEDKCYQ
+430 NNEEKCYQ
-438 LPNGYVKNMIMYQ
+438 LPDGYVKNMIMYQ
-451 EAVVWYSQPVWGFW
+451 EAVVWYSYPVWGFW

-480 ALKLPPVPEGTYEI
+480 AIKLPPVPEGTYEI

-510 VDNIP
+510 VDNVP

-522 TMNAE
+522 TLNASSSS
-527 GAPNPKIGWF
+527 PKIGWF
-537 SEDGLTKDEIVRNDK
+537 SEDGLSAEEIVKNDK

-589 EYLTNDKDH
+589 QYLQNTEDH
-598 YIRFRAVDENG
+598 YIRFRAVDESG
-609 KEFMLDYIELC
+609 EEFMLDYIELC
-620 PKSVYDSPTVPED
+620 PKSVYDSPIVPED

>member
-1 MRKSKYIVAICSLF
+1 MRRSKYIVMICSLF
-15 MLVFASSCVEELKTE
+15 ALMLTTSCVEELKTE
-30 NYYTFTGE
+30 NFYTFTGE
-38 MITDYLENRED
+38 MITDYLENREER
-49 KFSDFTYVLGRSGV
+49 FSDFTYVLGRSGV
-63 KELLAAYGNYTC
+63 KELLDAYGNYTC

-80 DAFEIYLAERGKSSV
+80 EAFALYLAERGKSSV

-134 NDRYVQVTIDSL
+134 NDRYIQVYIDSL

-154 SSKIIVRDEEVENGV
+154 DSKIIVRDEELENGV

-176 LKHSIAGLPDLMLEN
+176 LMHSIAGLPDLMMEN
-191 PEISVFCAAM
+191 PDISLFCEAM
-201 LLTHFQDSLQLY
+201 QLTHFQDSLQLY
-213 MDDSYVAPGEK
+213 MDDAYVAPGEN
-224 GVRYDRHGWDTYY
+224 GVRYDRHGWDTWY
-237 PQKRRYGYTG
+237 PQKRRFGYTG
-247 FIETNEA
+247 FIETNDVYEK
-254 LAAANIDTTVIDG
+254 LGIHNIDDLIA
-267 VPVGLVEY
+267 Y
-275 AKSIYDATF
+275 AKRIYDATF
-284 PEDAGKYDDDPTHP
+284 PKDAGLYDDDPTHP

-313 KVYASENQ
+313 KIYASEGQ

-326 HYPEGSYDAYDFY
+326 HYPEGSYDAFDFY

-361 INRRWDVQYQV
+361 LNRRWDTQYQV
-372 RGSVIDKT
+372 RGAVIDKT
-380 NSHDGSNGV
+380 ASFDGNNGV
-389 YYTIDRPLVYSTDV
+389 YYTIDHPLVYSTDV

-414 DAGTLMPEL
+414 DAATLLPEL
-423 ASNGIYR
+423 ATNGIFR
-430 NQEDKCYQ
+430 NKEEKCYQ
-438 LPNGYVKNMIMYQ
+438 LPDGYVKNMIMYQ
-451 EAVVWYSQPVWGFW
+451 EAVVWYSHPVWGFW

-480 ALKLPPVPEGTYEI
+480 AIKLPPVPEGTYEI

-510 VDNIP
+510 VDNVP

-522 TMNAE
+522 TLNASSSS
-527 GAPNPKIGWF
+527 PKIGWF
-537 SEDGLTKDEIVRNDK
+537 SEDGLSAEEIVKNDK

-589 EYLTNDKDH
+589 QYLQNTEDH
-598 YIRFRAVDENG
+598 YIRFRAVDESG
-609 KEFMLDYIELC
+609 EEFMLDYIELC
-620 PKSVYDSPTVPED
+620 PKSVYDSPIVPED

>member
-1 MRKSKYIVAICSLF
+1 MRRSKYIVMICSLF
-15 MLVFASSCVEELKTE
+15 ALMLTTSCVEELKTE
-30 NYYTFTGE
+30 NFYTFTGE
-38 MITDYLENRED
+38 MITDYLENREER
-49 KFSDFTYVLGRSGV
+49 FSDFTYVLGRSGV
-63 KELLAAYGNYTC
+63 KELLDAYGNYTC

-80 DAFEIYLAERGKSSV
+80 EAFALYLAERGKSSV

-134 NDRYVQVTIDSL
+134 NDRYIQVYIDSL

-154 SSKIIVRDEEVENGV
+154 DSKIIVKDEELENGV

-176 LKHSIAGLPDLMLEN
+176 LMHSIAGLPDLMMEN
-191 PEISVFCAAM
+191 PDISLFCEAM

-213 MDDSYVAPGEK
+213 MDDAYVAPGEN
-224 GVRYDRHGWDTYY
+224 GVRYDRHGWDTWY
-237 PQKRRYGYTG
+237 PQKRRFGYTG
-247 FIETNEA
+247 FIETNDVYEK
-254 LAAANIDTTVIDG
+254 LGIHNIDDLTA
-267 VPVGLVEY
+267 Y
-275 AKSIYDATF
+275 AKRIYDATF
-284 PEDAGKYDDDPTHP
+284 PKDAGLYDDDPTHP

-313 KVYASENQ
+313 KIYASEGQ
-321 MYTFM
+321 LYTFM
-326 HYPEGSYDAYDFY
+326 HYPEGSYDAFDFY

-361 INRRWDVQYQV
+361 LNRRWDTQYQV

-380 NSHDGSNGV
+380 ASFDGNNGV
-389 YYTIDRPLVYSTDV
+389 YYTIDNPLVYSTDV

-414 DAGTLMPEL
+414 DAATLLPEL
-423 ASNGIYR
+423 ATNGIFR
-430 NQEDKCYQ
+430 NKEEKCYQ
-438 LPNGYVKNMIMYQ
+438 IPKGYVKNMIMYQ
-451 EAVVWYSQPVWGFW
+451 EAVVWYSHPVWGFW

-480 ALKLPPVPEGTYEI
+480 AIKLPPVPEGTYEI

-527 GAPNPKIGWF
+527 GTPNPKIGWF
-537 SEDGLTKDEIVRNDK
+537 SEDGLSAEEIVRNDK

-572 SDMAPIH
+572 SDMAPTH
-579 QNILRRIVAT
+579 QNLLRRIVAT
-589 EYLTNDKDH
+589 QYLQNTEDH
-598 YIRFRAVDENG
+598 YIRFRAVDESG
-609 KEFMLDYIELC
+609 EEFMLDYIELC
-620 PKSVYDSPTVPED
+620 PKSVYDSPIVPED

>member
-1 MRKSKYIVAICSLF
+1 MRRSKYILAICSLIT
-15 MLVFASSCVEELKTE
+15 LVFASSCVEELKTE
-30 NYYTFTGE
+30 NFYTFTGE
-38 MITDYLENRED
+38 MVTDYLVNRED
-49 KFSDFTYVLGRSGV
+49 QFSDFTYVLDRSGV

-80 DAFEIYLAERGKSSV
+80 EAFAIYLAERGKSSV
-95 EELTD
+95 QELTD

-113 SELDYF
+113 SELDCF
-119 LTTDMDNGVLGTANM
+119 LTTDMDNGIVATANM
-134 NDRYVQVTIDSL
+134 NDRYVQVQIDSM
-146 TGDFYINR
+146 TGDYYVNR
-154 SSKIIVRDEEVENGV
+154 YSKIIVPDEEVENGV

-176 LKHSIAGLPDLMLEN
+176 LMHSIAGLPDLMMEN
-191 PEISVFCAAM
+191 PEISLFCEAM
-201 LLTHFQDSLQLY
+201 QLTHFQDSLQLY
-213 MDDSYVAPGEK
+213 MDENYIAPGEK

-247 FIETNEA
+247 FIETNDVFEKMGITTVEE
-254 LAAANIDTTVIDG
+254 LAA
-267 VPVGLVEY
+267 Y
-275 AKSIYDATF
+275 AKSIYDVTF
-284 PEDAGKYDDDPTHP
+284 KDDAGKYDNDPTHP

-313 KVYASENQ
+313 KVYASEGQ

-326 HYPEGSYDAYDFY
+326 HYPEGAYDAFDFY

-348 KVQCGRRSEWKLY
+348 KVQCGRRSSWELY
-361 INRRWDVQYQV
+361 VNRRWDTQYQV
-372 RGSVIDKT
+372 RGAIVKKSAAF
-380 NSHDGSNGV
+380 DGNNGV
-389 YYTIDRPLVYSTDV
+389 YYTIDNPLVYSTDV
-403 TMKVLNDRMRF
+403 TQKVLNDRMRF
-414 DAGTLMPEL
+414 DAATLMPEL
-423 ASNGIYR
+423 STNGIFR

-501 VQRGVTQVY
+501 TQRGVTQVY

-522 TMNAE
+522 TLNASSSS
-527 GAPNPKIGWF
+527 PKVGWF
-537 SEDGLTKDEIVRNDK
+537 SEDGLTADEIVKNDK
-552 AMHNRGYM
+552 SMHNRGYM

-572 SDMAPIH
+572 DSNARTLH
-579 QNILRRIVAT
+579 QLLRRIVAT
-589 EYLTNDKDH
+589 EYLTKDKDH

-633 RH
+633 SH

>member
-1 MRKSKYIVAICSLF
+1 MRRSKYIVMICSLF
-15 MLVFASSCVEELKTE
+15 TLMLTTSCVEELKTE
-30 NYYTFTGE
+30 NFYTFTGE
-38 MITDYLENRED
+38 MITDYLENREER
-49 KFSDFTYVLGRSGV
+49 FSDFTYVLGRSGV
-63 KELLAAYGNYTC
+63 KELLDAYGNYTC

-80 DAFEIYLAERGKSSV
+80 EAFALYLAERGKSSV

-134 NDRYVQVTIDSL
+134 NDRYIQVYIDSL

-154 SSKIIVRDEEVENGV
+154 DSKIIVRDEELENGV

-176 LKHSIAGLPDLMLEN
+176 LMHSIAGLPDLMMEN
-191 PEISVFCAAM
+191 PDISLFCEAM

-213 MDDSYVAPGEK
+213 MDDAYVAPGEN
-224 GVRYDRHGWDTYY
+224 GVRYDRHGWDTWY
-237 PQKRRYGYTG
+237 PQKRRFGYTG
-247 FIETNEA
+247 FIETNDVYEK
-254 LAAANIDTTVIDG
+254 LGIHNIDDLIA
-267 VPVGLVEY
+267 Y
-275 AKSIYDATF
+275 AKRIYDATF
-284 PEDAGKYDDDPTHP
+284 PKDAGLYDDDPTHP

-313 KVYASENQ
+313 KIYASEGQ

-326 HYPEGSYDAYDFY
+326 HYPEGSYDAFDFY

-361 INRRWDVQYQV
+361 LNRRWDTQYQV
-372 RGSVIDKT
+372 RGAVIDKT
-380 NSHDGSNGV
+380 ASFDGNNGV
-389 YYTIDRPLVYSTDV
+389 YYTIDHPLVYSTDV

-414 DAGTLMPEL
+414 DAATLLPEL
-423 ASNGIYR
+423 ATNGIFR
-430 NQEDKCYQ
+430 NNEEKCYQ
-438 LPNGYVKNMIMYQ
+438 LPDGYVKNMIMYQ
-451 EAVVWYSQPVWGFW
+451 EAVVWYSYPVWGFW

-480 ALKLPPVPEGTYEI
+480 AIKLPPVPEGTYEI

-510 VDNIP
+510 VDNVP

-522 TMNAE
+522 TLNASSSS
-527 GAPNPKIGWF
+527 PKIGWF
-537 SEDGLTKDEIVRNDK
+537 SEDGLSAEEIVKNDK

-572 SDMAPIH
+572 SDMAPIY

-589 EYLTNDKDH
+589 QYLQNTEDH
-598 YIRFRAVDENG
+598 YIRFRAVDESG
-609 KEFMLDYIELC
+609 EEFMLDYIELC
-620 PKSVYDSPTVPED
+620 PKSVYDSPIVPED

>member
-1 MRKSKYIVAICSLF
+1 MRRSKYILAICSLIT
-15 MLVFASSCVEELKTE
+15 LVFASSCVEELKTE
-30 NYYTFTGE
+30 NFYTFTGE
-38 MITDYLENRED
+38 MVTDYLVNREEQ
-49 KFSDFTYVLGRSGV
+49 FSDFTYVLGRSGV

-80 DAFEIYLAERGKSSV
+80 EAFAIYLAERGKSSV
-95 EELTD
+95 QELTD

-113 SELDYF
+113 SELDCF
-119 LTTDMDNGVLGTANM
+119 LTTDMDNGIVATANM
-134 NDRYVQVTIDSL
+134 NDRYVQVQIDSM
-146 TGDFYINR
+146 TGDYYVNR
-154 SSKIIVRDEEVENGV
+154 NSKIIVADEEVENGV

-176 LKHSIAGLPDLMLEN
+176 LMHSIAGLPDLMMEN
-191 PEISVFCAAM
+191 PDISLFCEAM
-201 LLTHFQDSLQLY
+201 QLTHFQDSLQLY
-213 MDDSYVAPGEK
+213 MDESYVAPGEK

-247 FIETNEA
+247 FIETNDVFEKMGITTVEE
-254 LAAANIDTTVIDG
+254 LAA
-267 VPVGLVEY
+267 Y
-275 AKSIYDATF
+275 AKSIYDVTF
-284 PEDAGKYDDDPTHP
+284 KDDAGKYDNDPTHP

-313 KVYASENQ
+313 KVYASEGQ

-326 HYPEGSYDAYDFY
+326 HYPEGAYDAFDFY

-348 KVQCGRRSEWKLY
+348 KVQCGRRSSWELY
-361 INRRWDVQYQV
+361 VNRRWDTQYQV
-372 RGSVIDKT
+372 RGAIVKKSAAY
-380 NSHDGSNGV
+380 DGNNGV
-389 YYTIDRPLVYSTDV
+389 YYTIDNPLVYSTDV
-403 TMKVLNDRMRF
+403 TQKVLNDRMRF
-414 DAGTLMPEL
+414 DAATLMPEL
-423 ASNGIYR
+423 STNGIFR

-501 VQRGVTQVY
+501 TQRGVTQVY

-522 TMNAE
+522 TLNASSSS
-527 GAPNPKIGWF
+527 PKVGWF
-537 SEDGLTKDEIVRNDK
+537 SEDGLTADEIVKNDK
-552 AMHNRGYM
+552 SMHNRGYM

-572 SDMAPIH
+572 DSNARTLH
-579 QNILRRIVAT
+579 QLLRRIVAI
-589 EYLTNDKDH
+589 EYLTKDKDH

-633 RH
+633 SH

>member
-1 MRKSKYIVAICSLF
+1 MRRSKYIVMICSLF
-15 MLVFASSCVEELKTE
+15 TLVLTTSCVEELKTE
-30 NYYTFTGE
+30 NFYTFTGE
-38 MITDYLENRED
+38 MITDYLENREER
-49 KFSDFTYVLGRSGV
+49 FSDFTYVLGRSGV
-63 KELLAAYGNYTC
+63 KELLDAYGNYTC

-80 DAFEIYLAERGKSSV
+80 EAFALYLAERGKSSV

-134 NDRYVQVTIDSL
+134 NDRYIQVYIDSL

-154 SSKIIVRDEEVENGV
+154 DSKIIVRDEELENGV

-176 LKHSIAGLPDLMLEN
+176 LMHSIAGLPDLMMEN
-191 PEISVFCAAM
+191 PDISLFCEAM

-213 MDDSYVAPGEK
+213 MDDAYVAPGEN
-224 GVRYDRHGWDTYY
+224 GVRYDRHGWDTWY
-237 PQKRRYGYTG
+237 PQKRRFGYTG
-247 FIETNEA
+247 FIETNDVYEK
-254 LAAANIDTTVIDG
+254 LGIHNIDDLIA
-267 VPVGLVEY
+267 Y
-275 AKSIYDATF
+275 AKRIYDATF
-284 PEDAGKYDDDPTHP
+284 PKDAGLYDDDPTHP

-313 KVYASENQ
+313 KIYASEGQ

-326 HYPEGSYDAYDFY
+326 HYPEGSYDAFDFY

-361 INRRWDVQYQV
+361 LNRRWDTQYQV
-372 RGSVIDKT
+372 RGAVIDKT
-380 NSHDGSNGV
+380 ASFDGNNGV
-389 YYTIDRPLVYSTDV
+389 YYTIDHPLVYSTDV

-414 DAGTLMPEL
+414 DAATLLPEL
-423 ASNGIYR
+423 ATNGIFR
-430 NQEDKCYQ
+430 NNEEKCYQ
-438 LPNGYVKNMIMYQ
+438 LPDGYVKNMIMYQ
-451 EAVVWYSQPVWGFW
+451 EAVVWYSYPVWGFW

-480 ALKLPPVPEGTYEI
+480 AIKLPPVPEGTYEI

-510 VDNIP
+510 VDNVP

-522 TMNAE
+522 TLNASSSS
-527 GAPNPKIGWF
+527 PKIGWF
-537 SEDGLTKDEIVRNDK
+537 SEDGLSAEEIVKNDK

-589 EYLTNDKDH
+589 QYLQNTEDH
-598 YIRFRAVDENG
+598 YIRFRAVDESG
-609 KEFMLDYIELC
+609 EEFMLDYIELC
-620 PKSVYDSPTVPED
+620 PKSVYDSPIVPED

>member
-1 MRKSKYIVAICSLF
+1 
-15 MLVFASSCVEELKTE
+15 
-30 NYYTFTGE
+30 
-38 MITDYLENRED
+38 
-49 KFSDFTYVLGRSGV
+49 
-63 KELLAAYGNYTC
+63 
-75 FAPTN
+75 
-80 DAFEIYLAERGKSSV
+80 
-95 EELTD
+95 
-100 EECDTI
+100 
-106 SYGHVIK
+106 
-113 SELDYF
+113 
-119 LTTDMDNGVLGTANM
+119 MDNGVLATANM
-134 NDRYVQVTIDSL
+134 NERYIQVYIDSL

-154 SSKIIVRDEEVENGV
+154 NSKIIVKDEEVENGV
-169 VHVVDHV
+169 VHVVDNV
-176 LKHSIAGLPDLMLEN
+176 LMHSIAGLPDLMLEN
-191 PEISVFCAAM
+191 PDISLFCEAM
-201 LLTHFQDSLQLY
+201 QLTHFQDSLQLY
-213 MDDSYVAPGEK
+213 MDENYVAPGEK
-224 GVRYDRHGWDTYY
+224 GVKYERHGWETYY

-247 FIETNEA
+247 FIETNDVFEK
-254 LAAANIDTTVIDG
+254 LGITNIDDLTA
-267 VPVGLVEY
+267 Y
-275 AKSIYDATF
+275 AKKIYDETF
-284 PEDAGKYDDDPTHP
+284 PNDAGLYDDDPTHP

-321 MYTFM
+321 IFTYM

-339 ETMCKGTIL
+339 ETMCKGTIM
-348 KVQCGRRSEWKLY
+348 KVQIGRRSEWKLY

-372 RGSVIDKT
+372 RGAVIDRT
-380 NSHDGSNGV
+380 STYDGNNGV
-389 YYTIDRPLVYSTDV
+389 YYTIDYPLVYSTDV

-501 VQRGVTQVY
+501 TQRGVTQVY
-510 VDNIP
+510 VDNVP

-522 TMNAE
+522 TMNAS
-527 GAPNPKIGWF
+527 GSPNPKIGWF

-572 SDMAPIH
+572 TDMAPIH

-589 EYLTNDKDH
+589 EYLTNDTDH

>member
-1 MRKSKYIVAICSLF
+1 MRRSKYVVMICSLF
-15 MLVFASSCVEELKTE
+15 ALMLTTSCVEELKTE
-30 NYYTFTGE
+30 NFYTFTGE
-38 MITDYLENRED
+38 MITDYLENREER
-49 KFSDFTYVLGRSGV
+49 FSDFTYVLGRSGV
-63 KELLAAYGNYTC
+63 KELLDAYGNYTC

-80 DAFEIYLAERGKSSV
+80 EAFALYLAERGKSSV

-134 NDRYVQVTIDSL
+134 NDRYIQVYIDSL

-154 SSKIIVRDEEVENGV
+154 DSKIVVRDEELENGV

-176 LKHSIAGLPDLMLEN
+176 LMHSIAGLPDLMMEN
-191 PEISVFCAAM
+191 PDISLFCEAM
-201 LLTHFQDSLQLY
+201 QLTHFQDSLQLY
-213 MDDSYVAPGEK
+213 MDDTYVAPGEN
-224 GVRYDRHGWDTYY
+224 GVRYDRHGWDTWY
-237 PQKRRYGYTG
+237 PQKRRFGYTG
-247 FIETNEA
+247 FIETNDVYEK
-254 LAAANIDTTVIDG
+254 LGIHNIDDLTA
-267 VPVGLVEY
+267 Y
-275 AKSIYDATF
+275 AKRIYDVTF
-284 PEDAGKYDDDPTHP
+284 PKDAGLYDDDPTHP

-313 KVYASENQ
+313 KIYASEGQ

-326 HYPEGSYDAYDFY
+326 HYPEGSYDAFDFY

-361 INRRWDVQYQV
+361 LNRRWDTQYQV
-372 RGSVIDKT
+372 RGAVIDKT
-380 NSHDGSNGV
+380 ASFDGNNGV
-389 YYTIDRPLVYSTDV
+389 YYTIDNPLVYSTDV

-414 DAGTLMPEL
+414 DAATLLPEL
-423 ASNGIYR
+423 ATNGIFR
-430 NQEDKCYQ
+430 NKEEKCYQ
-438 LPNGYVKNMIMYQ
+438 LPDGYVKNMIMYQ
-451 EAVVWYSQPVWGFW
+451 EAVVWYSHPVWGFW

-480 ALKLPPVPEGTYEI
+480 AIKLPPVPEGTYEI

-510 VDNIP
+510 VDNVP

-522 TMNAE
+522 TLNASSSS
-527 GAPNPKIGWF
+527 PKIGWF
-537 SEDGLTKDEIVRNDK
+537 SEDGLSAEEIVKNDK

-572 SDMAPIH
+572 SDMAPTH
-579 QNILRRIVAT
+579 QNLLRRIVAT
-589 EYLTNDKDH
+589 QYLQNTEDH
-598 YIRFRAVDENG
+598 YIRFRAVDEAG
-609 KEFMLDYIELC
+609 EEFMLDYIELC
-620 PKSVYDSPTVPED
+620 PKSVYDSPIVPED

>member
-1 MRKSKYIVAICSLF
+1 MRINKYIVTISSLF
-15 MLVFASSCVEELKTE
+15 TLLFTSSCVEELKTE

-38 MITDYLENRED
+38 MITNYLENREER
-49 KFSDFTYVLGRSGV
+49 FSDFTYVLGRSGV

-80 DAFEIYLAERGKSSV
+80 DAFAIYLAERGKTSV

-113 SELDYF
+113 SELDCF
-119 LTTDMDNGVLGTANM
+119 MTTDMDNGVLGTANM
-134 NDRYVQVTIDSL
+134 NDRYIQIYIDSL
-146 TGDFYINR
+146 TGDFFINR
-154 SSKIIVRDEEVENGV
+154 NSKIIVKDEEVENGV

-176 LKHSIAGLPDLMLEN
+176 LMHSIAGLPDLMMEN
-191 PEISVFCAAM
+191 PDISLFCEAM
-201 LLTHFQDSLQLY
+201 QLTHFQDSLQLY
-213 MDDSYVAPGEK
+213 MDDTYVAPGIN
-224 GVRYDRHGWDTYY
+224 GDRYTRHGWDTWY
-237 PQKRRYGYTG
+237 PQKRRFGYTG
-247 FIETNEA
+247 FIETNDVFEKMGITTVEE
-254 LAAANIDTTVIDG
+254 LAA
-267 VPVGLVEY
+267 Y
-275 AKSIYDATF
+275 AKSVYDVTF
-284 PEDAGKYDDDPTHP
+284 PQDAGKYDDDPTHP

-321 MYTFM
+321 MFTYM

-348 KVQCGRRSEWKLY
+348 KVQIGRRSEWKLY
-361 INRRWDVQYQV
+361 LNRRWDVQYQV
-372 RGSVIDKT
+372 RGSIIDRT
-380 NSHDGSNGV
+380 TSYDGNNGV
-389 YYTIDRPLVYSTDV
+389 YYTIDQPLVYSSDV

-423 ASNGIYR
+423 ATNGIYR

-438 LPNGYVKNMIMYQ
+438 IPNGYVKNLIMYQ
-451 EAVVWYSQPVWGFW
+451 EAIVWYSHPVWGFW

-480 ALKLPPVPEGTYEI
+480 AIKLPPVPEGTYEI

-501 VQRGVTQVY
+501 TQRGVSQVY

-522 TMNAE
+522 KMNAS
-527 GAPNPKIGWF
+527 GSPNPKIGWF

-560 RAPDTQTMGTNE
+560 RAPDTQTMGSSE

-598 YIRFRAVDENG
+598 YIRFRAVDEKG
-609 KEFMLDYIELC
+609 EEFMLDYIELC
-620 PKSVYDSPTVPED
+620 PKSVYDNPTVLED

>member
-1 MRKSKYIVAICSLF
+1 MRRSKYIVMICSLF
-15 MLVFASSCVEELKTE
+15 ALMLTTSCVEELKTE
-30 NYYTFTGE
+30 NFYTFTGE
-38 MITDYLENRED
+38 MITDYLENREER
-49 KFSDFTYVLGRSGV
+49 FSDFTYVLGRSGV
-63 KELLAAYGNYTC
+63 KELLDAYGNYTC

-80 DAFEIYLAERGKSSV
+80 EAFALYLAERGKSSV

-134 NDRYVQVTIDSL
+134 NDRYIQVYIDSL

-154 SSKIIVRDEEVENGV
+154 DSKIIVRDEELENGV

-176 LKHSIAGLPDLMLEN
+176 LMHSIAGLPDLMMEN
-191 PEISVFCAAM
+191 PDISLFCEAM
-201 LLTHFQDSLQLY
+201 QLTHFQDSLQLY
-213 MDDSYVAPGEK
+213 MDDAYVAPGEN
-224 GVRYDRHGWDTYY
+224 GVRYDRHGWDTWY
-237 PQKRRYGYTG
+237 PQKRRFGYTG
-247 FIETNEA
+247 FIETNDVYEK
-254 LAAANIDTTVIDG
+254 LGIHNIDDLIA
-267 VPVGLVEY
+267 Y
-275 AKSIYDATF
+275 AKRIYDATF
-284 PEDAGKYDDDPTHP
+284 PKDAGLYDDDPTHP

-313 KVYASENQ
+313 KIYASEGQ

-326 HYPEGSYDAYDFY
+326 HYPEGSYDAFDFY

-361 INRRWDVQYQV
+361 LNRRWDTQYQV
-372 RGSVIDKT
+372 RGAVIDKT
-380 NSHDGSNGV
+380 ASFDGNNGV
-389 YYTIDRPLVYSTDV
+389 YYTIDHPLVYSTDV

-414 DAGTLMPEL
+414 DAATLLPEL
-423 ASNGIYR
+423 ATNGIFR
-430 NQEDKCYQ
+430 NNEEKCYQ
-438 LPNGYVKNMIMYQ
+438 LPDGYVKNMIMYQ
-451 EAVVWYSQPVWGFW
+451 EAVVWYSYPVWGFW

-480 ALKLPPVPEGTYEI
+480 AIKLPPVPEGTYEI

-510 VDNIP
+510 VDNVP

-522 TMNAE
+522 TLNASSSS
-527 GAPNPKIGWF
+527 PKIGWF
-537 SEDGLTKDEIVRNDK
+537 SEDGLSAEEIVKNDK

-589 EYLTNDKDH
+589 QYLQNTEDH
-598 YIRFRAVDENG
+598 YIRFRAVDESG
-609 KEFMLDYIELC
+609 EEFMLDYIELC
-620 PKSVYDSPTVPED
+620 PKSVYDSPIVPED

>member
-1 MRKSKYIVAICSLF
+1 MRRSKYIVMICSLF
-15 MLVFASSCVEELKTE
+15 TLMLTTSCVEELKTE
-30 NYYTFTGE
+30 NFYTFTGE
-38 MITDYLENRED
+38 MITDYLENREER
-49 KFSDFTYVLGRSGV
+49 FSDFTYVLGRSGV
-63 KELLAAYGNYTC
+63 KELLDAYGNYTC

-80 DAFEIYLAERGKSSV
+80 EAFALYLAERGKSSV

-134 NDRYVQVTIDSL
+134 NDRYIQVYIDSL

-154 SSKIIVRDEEVENGV
+154 YSKIIVRDEELENGV

-176 LKHSIAGLPDLMLEN
+176 LMHSIAGLPDLMMEN
-191 PEISVFCAAM
+191 PDISLFCEAM
-201 LLTHFQDSLQLY
+201 QLTHFQDSLQLY
-213 MDDSYVAPGEK
+213 MDDAYVAPGEN
-224 GVRYDRHGWDTYY
+224 GVRYDRHGWDTWY
-237 PQKRRYGYTG
+237 PQKRRFGYTG
-247 FIETNEA
+247 FIETNDVYEK
-254 LAAANIDTTVIDG
+254 LGIHNIDDLIA
-267 VPVGLVEY
+267 Y
-275 AKSIYDATF
+275 AKRIYDATF
-284 PEDAGKYDDDPTHP
+284 PNDAGLYDDDPTHP

-313 KVYASENQ
+313 KIYASEGQ

-326 HYPEGSYDAYDFY
+326 HYPEGSYDAFDFY

-361 INRRWDVQYQV
+361 LNRRWDTQYQV
-372 RGSVIDKT
+372 RGAVIDKT
-380 NSHDGSNGV
+380 ASFDGNNGV
-389 YYTIDRPLVYSTDV
+389 YYTIDHPLVYSTDV

-414 DAGTLMPEL
+414 DAATLLPEL
-423 ASNGIYR
+423 ATNGIFR
-430 NQEDKCYQ
+430 NNEEKCYQ
-438 LPNGYVKNMIMYQ
+438 LPDGYVKNMIMYQ
-451 EAVVWYSQPVWGFW
+451 EAVVWYSYPVWGFW

-480 ALKLPPVPEGTYEI
+480 AIKLPPVPEGTYEI

-510 VDNIP
+510 VDNVP

-522 TMNAE
+522 TLNASSSS
-527 GAPNPKIGWF
+527 PKIGWF
-537 SEDGLTKDEIVRNDK
+537 SEDGLSAEEIVKNDK

-589 EYLTNDKDH
+589 QYLQNTEDH
-598 YIRFRAVDENG
+598 YIRFRAVDESG
-609 KEFMLDYIELC
+609 EEFMLDYIELC
-620 PKSVYDSPTVPED
+620 PKSVYDSPIVPED

>member
-1 MRKSKYIVAICSLF
+1 MRRSKYIVMICSLF
-15 MLVFASSCVEELKTE
+15 TLMLTTSCVEELKTE
-30 NYYTFTGE
+30 NFYTFTGE
-38 MITDYLENRED
+38 MITDYLENREER
-49 KFSDFTYVLGRSGV
+49 FSDFTYVLGRSGV
-63 KELLAAYGNYTC
+63 KELLDAYGNYTC

-80 DAFEIYLAERGKSSV
+80 EAFALYLAERGKSSV

-134 NDRYVQVTIDSL
+134 NDRYIQVYIDSL

-154 SSKIIVRDEEVENGV
+154 DSKIIVKDEELENGV

-176 LKHSIAGLPDLMLEN
+176 LMHSIAGLPDLMMEN
-191 PEISVFCAAM
+191 PDISLFCEAM
-201 LLTHFQDSLQLY
+201 QLTHFQDSLQLY
-213 MDDSYVAPGEK
+213 MDDAYVAPGEN
-224 GVRYDRHGWDTYY
+224 GVRYDRHGWDTWY
-237 PQKRRYGYTG
+237 PQKRRFGYTG
-247 FIETNEA
+247 FIETNDVYEK
-254 LAAANIDTTVIDG
+254 LGIHNIDDLIA
-267 VPVGLVEY
+267 Y
-275 AKSIYDATF
+275 AKRIYDATF
-284 PEDAGKYDDDPTHP
+284 PKDAGLYDDDPTHP

-313 KVYASENQ
+313 KIYASEGQ

-326 HYPEGSYDAYDFY
+326 HYPEGSYDAFDFY

-361 INRRWDVQYQV
+361 LNRRWDTQYQV
-372 RGSVIDKT
+372 RGAVIDKT
-380 NSHDGSNGV
+380 ASFDGNNGV
-389 YYTIDRPLVYSTDV
+389 YYTIDHPLVYSTDV

-414 DAGTLMPEL
+414 DAATLLPEL
-423 ASNGIYR
+423 ATNGIFR
-430 NQEDKCYQ
+430 NNEEKCYQ
-438 LPNGYVKNMIMYQ
+438 LPDGYVKNMIMYQ
-451 EAVVWYSQPVWGFW
+451 EAVVWYSYPVWGFW

-480 ALKLPPVPEGTYEI
+480 AIKLPPVPEGTYEI

-510 VDNIP
+510 VDNVP

-522 TMNAE
+522 TLNASSSS
-527 GAPNPKIGWF
+527 PKIGWF
-537 SEDGLTKDEIVRNDK
+537 SEDGLSAEEIVKNDK

-589 EYLTNDKDH
+589 QYLQNTEDH
-598 YIRFRAVDENG
+598 YIRFRAVDESG
-609 KEFMLDYIELC
+609 EEFMLDYIELC
-620 PKSVYDSPTVPED
+620 PKSVYDSPIVPED

>member
-1 MRKSKYIVAICSLF
+1 MRRSKYIVMICSLF
-15 MLVFASSCVEELKTE
+15 ALMLTASCVEELKTE
-30 NYYTFTGE
+30 NFYTFTGE
-38 MITDYLENRED
+38 MITDYLENREER
-49 KFSDFTYVLGRSGV
+49 FSDFTYVLGRSGV
-63 KELLAAYGNYTC
+63 KELLDAYGNYTC

-80 DAFEIYLAERGKSSV
+80 EAFALYLAERGKSSV

-134 NDRYVQVTIDSL
+134 NDRYIQVYIDSL

-154 SSKIIVRDEEVENGV
+154 DSKIIVKDEELENGV

-176 LKHSIAGLPDLMLEN
+176 LMHSIAGLPDLMMEN
-191 PEISVFCAAM
+191 PDISLFCEAM

-213 MDDSYVAPGEK
+213 MDDAYVAPGEN
-224 GVRYDRHGWDTYY
+224 GVRYDRHGWDTWY
-237 PQKRRYGYTG
+237 PQKRRFGYTG
-247 FIETNEA
+247 FIETNDVYEK
-254 LAAANIDTTVIDG
+254 LGIHNIDDLTA
-267 VPVGLVEY
+267 Y
-275 AKSIYDATF
+275 AKRIYDATF
-284 PEDAGKYDDDPTHP
+284 PKDAGLYDDDPTHP

-313 KVYASENQ
+313 KIYASEGQ
-321 MYTFM
+321 LYTFM
-326 HYPEGSYDAYDFY
+326 HYPEGSYDAFDFY

-361 INRRWDVQYQV
+361 LNRRWDTQYQV

-380 NSHDGSNGV
+380 ASFDGNNGV
-389 YYTIDRPLVYSTDV
+389 YYTIDNPLVYSTDV

-414 DAGTLMPEL
+414 DAATLLPEL
-423 ASNGIYR
+423 ATNGIFR
-430 NQEDKCYQ
+430 NKEEKCYQ
-438 LPNGYVKNMIMYQ
+438 IPKGYVKNMIMYQ
-451 EAVVWYSQPVWGFW
+451 EAVVWYSHPVWGFW

-480 ALKLPPVPEGTYEI
+480 AIKLPPVPEGTYEI

-527 GAPNPKIGWF
+527 GTPNPKIGWF
-537 SEDGLTKDEIVRNDK
+537 SEDGLSAEEIVRNDK

-572 SDMAPIH
+572 SDMAPTH
-579 QNILRRIVAT
+579 QNLLRRIVAT
-589 EYLTNDKDH
+589 QYLQNTEDH
-598 YIRFRAVDENG
+598 YIRFRAVDESG
-609 KEFMLDYIELC
+609 EEFMLDYIELC
-620 PKSVYDSPTVPED
+620 PKSVYDSPIVPED